1 MAHILLVEDDILL
14 AEGVRDALQLDGHTV
29 AIAHTAA
36 GARESAQIFDLYLL
50 DIRLPDGNGLP
61 LCTALRRQQNA
72 PVIFLTAN
80 DTEADVVRGFEAG
93 CDDYITKPFSPAVLW
108 RRVLAVL
115 RRTGR
120 DVQRLGELEID
131 LERATVQRNGSAILL
146 TATEWKL
153 LALLVKHRGRVLPRD
168 TLLHEIWDL
177 DGNFIDE
184 NTLRVHVRRLRQ
196 KLEPDPQHPRYIIT
210 VFGVG
215 YTLGDLP

>member
-80 DTEADVVRGFEAG
+80 DTEADVVRVGRASPYRPGCAAAG
-93 CDDYITKPFSPAVLW
+93 
-108 RRVLAVL
+108 
-115 RRTGR
+115 RTGDR
-120 DVQRLGELEID
+120 SGKSHRAAKWQRHSAHCHRVEAAGAFGE
-131 LERATVQRNGSAILL
+131 APGQGASS
-146 TATEWKL
+146 
-153 LALLVKHRGRVLPRD
+153 
-168 TLLHEIWDL
+168 
-177 DGNFIDE
+177 
-184 NTLRVHVRRLRQ
+184 
-196 KLEPDPQHPRYIIT
+196 
-210 VFGVG
+210 
-215 YTLGDLP
+215 

>member
-1 MAHILLVEDDILL
+1 M
-14 AEGVRDALQLDGHTV
+14 
-29 AIAHTAA
+29 
-36 GARESAQIFDLYLL
+36 
-50 DIRLPDGNGLP
+50 
-61 LCTALRRQQNA
+61 
-72 PVIFLTAN
+72 IFLTAN

-93 CDDYITKPFSPAVLW
+93 CDDYITKPFSPAVLR